1 MVMAYQWHCSIC
13 NKCREMLIEGVCEA
27 GEVNGQSLYIPIVQ
41 TDCGSGTVPV
51 TPHLYSAFPS
61 SSSEGP
67 SLRYRLQT
75 LLYPSKDTRK
85 GKYHYFG
92 EYRKGFLSAGGI

>member
-1 MVMAYQWHCSIC
+1 MGNLSTFLLYRQTV
-13 NKCREMLIEGVCEA
+13 
-27 GEVNGQSLYIPIVQ
+27 GQAQ
-41 TDCGSGTVPV
+41 CQ